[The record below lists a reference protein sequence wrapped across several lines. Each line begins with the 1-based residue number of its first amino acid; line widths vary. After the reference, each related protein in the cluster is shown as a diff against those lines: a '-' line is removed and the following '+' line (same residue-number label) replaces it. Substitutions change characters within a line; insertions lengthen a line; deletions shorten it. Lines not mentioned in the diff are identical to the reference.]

1 VRDTSAPPAIVTLE
15 NVQKYYGEYHAL
27 RDISGEIR
35 QGEFFS
41 LLGPSGCG
49 KTTLL
54 RAIAG
59 FEDISSGTIRL
70 DGEDMDRVA
79 PNKRPTNLVFQSYAI
94 FPHLSVAQNVGFGLR
109 KSPMSAED
117 KRRAVGEAL
126 EMVGLGEFGAR
137 AAHALSGGQR
147 QRVALA
153 RALILKPRVL
163 LLDEPLSALDKK
175 MREVMQ
181 VELMKL
187 QREVG
192 ITFILVTH
200 DQEEALVMSDRIAV
214 MFEGSIAQLDDP
226 ETLYRRPSSR
236 RVAEFIGTMNFLPAQ
251 VTEVNGGEISVEIAG
266 LGRTGLEVAQCPMA
280 AKLGAASVGLRPES
294 LTILFK
300 DSDAPRQV
308 AGWVDEVTYY
318 GDMTYYDIEIEG
330 APDTVSVSARNMPGR
345 RVLDRRDRVRLAWDP
360 RALTLFC

>member
-1 VRDTSAPPAIVTLE
+1 VRDTSSEPPAIIALE
-15 NVQKYYGEYHAL
+15 NVQKYYGDYHAL
-27 RDISGEIR
+27 RDVTAEIR

-59 FEDISSGTIRL
+59 FEDISSGVIRL
-70 DGEDMDRVA
+70 DGRDMEGVA

-94 FPHLSVAQNVGFGLR
+94 FPHLTVAQNVGFGLR
-109 KSPMSAED
+109 KSPMGAEE

-126 EMVGLGEFGAR
+126 EMVGLGDFGAR

-181 VELMKL
+181 VELIKL

-214 MFEGSIAQLDDP
+214 MFEGAIAQLDDP

-236 RVAEFIGTMNFLPAQ
+236 RVAEFIGMMNFLPAQ
-251 VTEVNGGEISVEIAG
+251 VTSVAGDSVAAEVAG
-266 LGRTGLEVAQCPMA
+266 LGRVGLEPAQCPGAVREGVA
-280 AKLGAASVGLRPES
+280 AVGLRPES
-294 LTILFK
+294 LTVLFEGM
-300 DSDAPRQV
+300 ARGA
-308 AGWVDEVTYY
+308 AGA
-318 GDMTYYDIEIEG
+318 G
-330 APDTVSVSARNMPGR
+330 PGR
-345 RVLDRRDRVRLAWDP
+345 RGHLLR
-360 RALTLFC
+360 